1 MQSLKM
7 KIELCFI
14 SLSVLFLLLV
24 IKTIDI
30 PIYWGPDMAIVGW
43 KYLLI
48 NNIFTILFL
57 ILFIVSLVMKV
68 RFGKSLQGVTCI
80 SSKIRNVKNLNY
92 NYLMFF
98 TTYIIPL
105 ICFDVQ
111 ETRDCVLLLVLLI
124 VLCTLFLKTNVYYQ
138 NPILA
143 FMGLNLYEVDMTYKG
158 ESICNVI
165 VIADGKLK
173 EDMEISKHNIDGNEV
188 VYCKT
193 KNK

>member
-1 MQSLKM
+1 
-7 KIELCFI
+7 
-14 SLSVLFLLLV
+14 
-24 IKTIDI
+24 
-30 PIYWGPDMAIVGW
+30 
-43 KYLLI
+43 
-48 NNIFTILFL
+48 
-57 ILFIVSLVMKV
+57 
-68 RFGKSLQGVTCI
+68 
-80 SSKIRNVKNLNY
+80 
-92 NYLMFF
+92 MFF

-111 ETRDCVLLLVLLI
+111 GTRDCVLLLVLLI

-143 FMGLNLYEVDMTYKG
+143 FMGLNLYEVDMTYKS

-173 EDMEISKHNIDGNEV
+173 ENMEISKHNIDGNEV

-193 KNK
+193 NNR

>member
-1 MQSLKM
+1 M
-7 KIELCFI
+7 KAC
-14 SLSVLFLLLV
+14 
-24 IKTIDI
+24 
-30 PIYWGPDMAIVGW
+30 
-43 KYLLI
+43 
-48 NNIFTILFL
+48 
-57 ILFIVSLVMKV
+57 
-68 RFGKSLQGVTCI
+68 FGKSLQGVTCI

-124 VLCTLFLKTNVYYQ
+124 ILCALFVAVFLIFAK
-138 NPILA
+138 L
-143 FMGLNLYEVDMTYKG
+143 LDMTYKG
-158 ESICNVI
+158 RSICNVI

-193 KNK
+193 NNK

>member
-1 MQSLKM
+1 M
-7 KIELCFI
+7 K
-14 SLSVLFLLLV
+14 
-24 IKTIDI
+24 
-30 PIYWGPDMAIVGW
+30 A
-43 KYLLI
+43 
-48 NNIFTILFL
+48 
-57 ILFIVSLVMKV
+57 
-68 RFGKSLQGVTCI
+68 RFGKSLQGATCI
-80 SSKIRNVKNLNY
+80 SSKIHNVKNLNY

-143 FMGLNLYEVDMTYKG
+143 FMGLNLYEVDMTYKS

-173 EDMEISKHNIDGNEV
+173 EDVEISKHNIDGNEV
-188 VYCKT
+188 IYCKT
-193 KNK
+193 NNK